1 METVKHRVVL
11 VDDEDHIRLLIKT
24 LVLSMNCEVV
34 GEGRNGEEAIALF
47 REKKPDLM
55 LLDINMPLKTGEEA
69 LIEILGEFPSA
80 RIIMLTSLSDMETVT
95 KCITDGA
102 VNYIRKDTPLQ
113 EIKSII
119 AEML

>member
-34 GEGRNGEEAIALF
+34 GEGRNGEEAISLF

-69 LIEILGEFPSA
+69 LKEILGEFPTA

-95 KCITDGA
+95 KCIADGA

-119 AEML
+119 SEML

>member
-1 METVKHRVVL
+1 METVKNRVVL

-34 GEGRNGEEAIALF
+34 GEGRNGVEAISLF
-47 REKKPDLM
+47 RDKKPDLM

-69 LIEILGEFPSA
+69 LTEILGEFPAA

-95 KCITDGA
+95 KCIAGGA

-113 EIKSII
+113 EIKSMI